1 MSSLSQNSPTF
12 LNPFVQLRRE
22 RGLSRLEFA
31 QALGVSYSRLV
42 ALELGYSS
50 QLGGKVRSGLATLGI
65 NPDLAEREFGL
76 WLEARRYGILAR
88 DEEGAADAK
97 H

>member
-22 RGLSRLEFA
+22 RGLSRLEMS

-42 ALELGYSS
+42 SLELGYSS
-50 QLGGKVRSGLATLGI
+50 RLGAKVRSGLATLGI
-65 NPDLAEREFGL
+65 NPDLVARDFTR
-76 WLEARRYGILAR
+76 WLETQRYALLAR
-88 DEEGAADAK
+88 DEKGAADGK

>member
-12 LNPFVQLRRE
+12 LNPFVRLRRE

-50 QLGGKVRSGLATLGI
+50 RLGQKVRSGLAALGV
-65 NPDLAEREFGL
+65 NPDLVERDFTL
-76 WLEARRYGILAR
+76 WLETQRFALLAAR
-88 DEEGAADAK
+88 DEREGR
-97 H
+97 